1 MFDIFMCHGGEDF
14 YNKPIDYDTPL
25 VLSYRSS
32 EFLQEEANSIR
43 KLRQL
48 RKTEEALQFVE
59 KTYSDT

>member
-1 MFDIFMCHGGEDF
+1 MSKNYFLKVIKLHSKTSVPMFDIFMCHGGEDF

-43 KLRQL
+43 KLR
-48 RKTEEALQFVE
+48 
-59 KTYSDT
+59 